1 MPVSRAVD
9 RETPASYARNPPNRV
24 NMHIRVLYTEDCPN
38 AEPTL
43 ALVRQVAA
51 QQRLEVCV
59 EGVLVCSEDEAV
71 KLRFLGSPTVQVNGV
86 DADPAARDRQSF
98 ALSCRLYGA
107 SRLIAPETIADAI
120 RDAAVTREAGTCV
133 C

>member
-1 MPVSRAVD
+1 
-9 RETPASYARNPPNRV
+9 
-24 NMHIRVLYTEDCPN
+24 MHIRVLYTEDCPN

>member
-1 MPVSRAVD
+1 
-9 RETPASYARNPPNRV
+9 
-24 NMHIRVLYTEDCPN
+24 MHIRVLYTEDCPN

-86 DADPAARDRQSF
+86 DADPTARDREGV
-98 ALSCRLYGA
+98 ALSPAVSTEGLASSLPRRL
-107 SRLIAPETIADAI
+107 P
-120 RDAAVTREAGTCV
+120 TRYEMPR
-133 C
+133 